1 MLTLALVTALCLSAC
16 SDSVTEDTSGDTSNT
31 DTVPAPP
38 KIGMLKIEGPSS
50 IEIELGS
57 THQLVIDHPSEV
69 LSHVVWQVTEGN
81 SVTVDGEGKLTASA
95 LGTST
100 VKASY
105 GALSDTVKVTVIE
118 DTPDTPPSG
127 GDPTV
132 PPATENEFGFV
143 EDPATQISLAIGG
156 TTGTSYTVKGVVIAY
171 NAQSFLI
178 KDSTGTLLIYK
189 GADWTPDVKVGD
201 VISVVGPRAEYGGAP
216 QIDKSCTYE
225 KVGSVEFTQPTPQ
238 VPTESQLNAYSS
250 MSHVVPSLIKITGKL
265 YISADEKYYNLD
277 LSGAIVTGSITYP
290 TASDTVQLKTMDGY
304 TLEVVGYVSGV
315 TGSGKYIN
323 LVTVSYTVISTGS
336 GDDSGSGNTSS
347 GNTGSGDD
355 SGSGNTGSGTTT
367 PSGSTSTAGVVINGE
382 TIPEYD
388 GKSGYYIVNGNTPFF
403 TETDKAFT
411 GYKYSPLDS
420 LGRATGAFARLT
432 VSLCPTDERDSISH
446 IKPTGWSENT
456 TYASVGASPLYNR
469 SHLLAH
475 SIMSDDV
482 HHENMISGTSY
493 MNQTV
498 MTTFENMVRDIVKSG
513 SDVLYRVTPIFLGD
527 NLIAHGV
534 LIEAYSIEDGG
545 EDICICVYLYNVHP
559 GVVIDYATG
568 KSWLE
573 NPGSGDTDEDE
584 DTVRGDVIFN
594 FGEKGATGHND
605 GSTIGT
611 TKTYTVDGYTLV
623 ISNASKVFAGARD
636 DLGNTCLKLG
646 TGDTVASFSFT
657 VASNVEK
664 VYIKISGYKSSNA
677 VVAINGKTYTVT
689 THSNDGKYTVI
700 EVDTTSAK
708 TVTIATQSSGKRA
721 MIDSIEYVIAK

>member
-31 DTVPAPP
+31 DTETAPP
-38 KIGMLKIEGPSS
+38 NIAILRIEGPSS

-105 GALSDTVKVTVIE
+105 GALSDTVKVTVVE
-118 DTPDTPPSG
+118 ATHEHTFTGGKCECGENDPTYVPPHTHSFVNGKCECGESDPGYVPDTPP
-127 GDPTV
+127 
-132 PPATENEFGFV
+132 
-143 EDPATQISLAIGG
+143 
-156 TTGTSYTVKGVVIAY
+156 
-171 NAQSFLI
+171 
-178 KDSTGTLLIYK
+178 
-189 GADWTPDVKVGD
+189 
-201 VISVVGPRAEYGGAP
+201 
-216 QIDKSCTYE
+216 
-225 KVGSVEFTQPTPQ
+225 
-238 VPTESQLNAYSS
+238 
-250 MSHVVPSLIKITGKL
+250 
-265 YISADEKYYNLD
+265 
-277 LSGAIVTGSITYP
+277 
-290 TASDTVQLKTMDGY
+290 
-304 TLEVVGYVSGV
+304 
-315 TGSGKYIN
+315 
-323 LVTVSYTVISTGS
+323 
-336 GDDSGSGNTSS
+336 
-347 GNTGSGDD
+347 SGDD

-388 GKSGYYIVNGNTPFF
+388 GKSGYYVVNGNTPFF

-482 HHENMISGTSY
+482 HHENMISGTAY

-498 MTTFENMVRDIVKSG
+498 MTTFEDMVRDIVKSG

-573 NPGSGDTDEDE
+573 NSGSGDTDEDE

-611 TKTYTVDGYTLV
+611 TKTYTVDGYSLV
-623 ISNASKVFAGARD
+623 VSNASKVFAGARD

-664 VYIKISGYKSSNA
+664 VYIKIAGYKSSNA